1 LSFVASLPGTAERRR
16 QLLGCITVSRGH
28 PRSDLIME
36 NRDDK
41 NQSTSQQSDLSKA
54 QNQQQPQGQQNQQQP
69 QGQSQQQQPQ
79 GQQNQQQPQGQS
91 QQQQPQGQADYGSAG
106 QSAGQSDSTTQQR
119 TDIEGG
125 TSTGQASD
133 IEGSSQ
139 FVGSKSASDTS
150 GEFIEDDDSSD
161 FAKDGQGAAE

>member
-1 LSFVASLPGTAERRR
+1 
-16 QLLGCITVSRGH
+16 
-28 PRSDLIME
+28 ME

-41 NQSTSQQSDLSKA
+41 NQSTNQQTDLSKA
-54 QNQQQPQGQQNQQQP
+54 QNQQQPQGQQQP
-69 QGQSQQQQPQ
+69 E
-79 GQQNQQQPQGQS
+79 GQS

-106 QSAGQSDSTTQQR
+106 QSDTASQQR

-150 GEFIEDDDSSD
+150 GEFIEDDESSD